1 MSNLVDIFDPV
12 VAPEKRHPAFEH
24 IRIEAGAFAG
34 RTMIRQVFE
43 DFHDKD
49 GNFVRE
55 FQTAGFDA
63 RIFELYLFAYFR
75 ESGYEIDDSK
85 QTPDFVVQRDGVR
98 VGIEA
103 TTSSRPDPF
112 SVEEMGKPSGEEI
125 ERKQRDEMPVRL
137 GSPLFSKLQKKYWEL
152 PHMRGLPFVIAIEA
166 FHDTTAL
173 HYPSGILAN
182 YLYGLEHFP
191 TYTKDGALLI
201 QATPIATHDRPGK
214 EPIPSNFFGQ
224 PDAEHVSAVL
234 FCNSG
239 TWAKFNRMGYI
250 AGHQRGDVTII
261 RTGLRWNSDPNAA
274 TPVSFKYDIRQ
285 RPTIEPWGEGLAV
298 FHNPSA
304 LVPLP
309 RQFFQDAADSVL
321 MPDNQIVSLVP
332 EFHPYMSQSIFLHHR
347 DFPLHHEIDGV
358 TVEALTEYEFDQL
371 KPIAEAEAA
380 LMENFAE
387 EREWLADRE
396 RTYIASI
403 LHDFT
408 DDDWNYVVLTRD
420 ANGVFRPIE
429 VVTSVA
435 ERDEARSSAARA
447 IASHNRQKT
456 PAAG

>member
-1 MSNLVDIFDPV
+1 
-12 VAPEKRHPAFEH
+12 
-24 IRIEAGAFAG
+24 
-34 RTMIRQVFE
+34 MIRQVFE
-43 DFHDKD
+43 DFYDKD

-63 RIFELYLFAYFR
+63 RIFELYLFAYFCA
-75 ESGYEIDDSK
+75 SGYEIDHSE

-112 SVEEMGKPSGEEI
+112 SVEAMAKPTSEEI

-173 HYPSGILAN
+173 HYPSGVLAN

-201 QATPIATHDRPGK
+201 QAKQIATHDRPGK

-224 PDAEHVSAVL
+224 PGSEHVSAVL

-239 TWAKFNRMGYI
+239 TWAKFNRMGYL
-250 AGHQRGDVTII
+250 AGHQRGDITIV
-261 RTGLRWNSDPNAA
+261 RAGVRWNSDPNAA
-274 TPVSFKYDIRQ
+274 APLAFKYDVRQ
-285 RPTIEPWGEGLAV
+285 RPTIEPWGEGLEV
-298 FHNPSA
+298 FHNPNA

-309 RQFFQDAADSVL
+309 RRFFQDAADSVL
-321 MPDNQIVSLVP
+321 MPDNQTASFVP
-332 EFHPYMSQSIFLHHR
+332 EFHPYMSQSICVHSR
-347 DFPLHHEIDGV
+347 GFPLLHEIDGV
-358 TVEALTEYEFDQL
+358 TVDALAEYEFNQL
-371 KPIAEAEAA
+371 KPITEPEVTF
-380 LMENFAE
+380 MENFAK

-396 RTYIASI
+396 RNYIASI

-408 DDDWNYVVLTRD
+408 DDDWNFVVLSRD
-420 ANGVFRPIE
+420 PNGVFRPIE
-429 VVTSVA
+429 VVTSIA
-435 ERDEARSSAARA
+435 DRDAARSSAARA
-447 IASHNRQKT
+447 VASHNRQGT
-456 PAAG
+456 IAAG